1 MSEPFEPTASPPYRV
16 RERIDAVT
24 TFVSVRATKLNEL
37 LAQLDPLLRQRVP
50 PKVRLEIHSRASGI
64 VEADPGACEDVLL
77 HVVEILAKRSGGV
90 LAINAEDVDEMPQS
104 ETTLAKTGAYTVI
117 SMDDNNWVPMND
129 MDRMRVHA
137 ALRNLGEGA
146 IVQSTAGKGTHV
158 RLFLRRLSGPSVASR
173 RRDIELAVKPSGT
186 VLVVEDE
193 GIVRAPLCR
202 ALRNEGYTVLEAA
215 NGEDALRVL
224 QQHHAPVHLVITDV
238 RMPAM
243 RGDEL
248 VAMLRDWY
256 PAIRVM
262 FMSGYSSEYHDDHLG
277 DVERVSFL
285 ATECSLS
292 ELTYRVRDILQDAQ
306 RPSD

>member
-1 MSEPFEPTASPPYRV
+1 MSEPFEPTATPPRRV
-16 RERIDAVT
+16 RARIDAVT

-37 LAQLDPLLRQRVP
+37 LAQLEPLLRQRVP
-50 PKVRLEIHSRASGI
+50 PKVRLEIRSRASGI
-64 VEADPGACEDVLL
+64 VEADPVAFEDALVR
-77 HVVEILAKRSGGV
+77 VVEILAKRSGGV
-90 LAINAEDVDEMPQS
+90 LSINSEDVDEMPQS
-104 ETTLAKTGAYTVI
+104 ETTLPKTGAYTLI

-129 MDRMRVHA
+129 MDRMRVYA

-146 IVQSTAGKGTHV
+146 IVQSTSGKGTHV
-158 RLFLRRLSGPSVASR
+158 RLFLRRLSGPSVTSR
-173 RRDIELAVKPSGT
+173 RGVEVAVKPSGT

-256 PAIRVM
+256 PSLRVM
-262 FMSGYSSEYHDDHLG
+262 FISGYSSEYHDEHLG
-277 DVERVSFL
+277 DVERVAFL

-306 RPSD
+306 RASD